1 MLVSDTDGLCLYACW
16 DCVGFWL
23 VAVFAHSLWFW
34 CLFSLACRPL
44 SMLFLACS
52 GFFLSSLH
60 LGLTF
65 LIRWWYST
73 AFLWQG
79 WVRDDFWLFPGSWDR
94 CGYIDWA
101 TYETW
106 FFVSSL
112 PWNLWG
118 LLVFCLISWLKGW
131 RATHH
136 ILKASRE
143 LGNISMKFLGS
154 LSVESPL
161 SAGDCVTSST
171 DAQPTA
177 LKVGF
182 ASAIDLR
189 SSVTSLFSIWH
200 LLLVRGSPPSCSTAI
215 FLHLTTEAFFSRLQ
229 NRGGQNLAGCGN
241 FSTACSFYC
250 TACSFY
256 FTADARSDSENLQKF
271 LKKWLFW
278 TYLVPIIL
286 KPI

>member
-1 MLVSDTDGLCLYACW
+1 MRSFSFLPHILAQGLE
-16 DCVGFWL
+16 
-23 VAVFAHSLWFW
+23 SNP
-34 CLFSLACRPL
+34 PL
-44 SMLFLACS
+44 
-52 GFFLSSLH
+52 
-60 LGLTF
+60 
-65 LIRWWYST
+65 I
-73 AFLWQG
+73 
-79 WVRDDFWLFPGSWDR
+79 
-94 CGYIDWA
+94 
-101 TYETW
+101 
-106 FFVSSL
+106 
-112 PWNLWG
+112 N
-118 LLVFCLISWLKGW
+118 
-131 RATHH
+131 

-229 NRGGQNLAGCGN
+229 NTGGQNLAGCGN

-256 FTADARSDSENLQKF
+256 CTADARSDSENLQKF
-271 LKKWLFW
+271 LKKLLFW
-278 TYLVPIIL
+278 TYLVPII
-286 KPI
+286 